1 MNFQGQLKPVITMVA
16 VNFGFAAVNV
26 LLKKILDQGTN
37 HLVIVAYRQLIS
49 AIFLAPI
56 AYFVEREIRPKL
68 TLQILCQLF
77 FSALVGVTLAQYFLL
92 LGLKYTSATFSCA
105 FINMVP
111 VITFLLAL
119 PFGLE
124 KVNLK
129 SLAGGCKVFGTLVCF
144 GGVILLILYKGK
156 PLINQHHL
164 TKHGDMTFST
174 SKTESWA
181 IGTIFLI
188 AGCIVWSSWF
198 LMQARIGKRYP
209 CQYSSTA
216 ILSSFGA
223 IQSAILCLIM
233 EKNLSGWI
241 LQGKLEIASIIYAGV
256 VGSGLCYVGMSWSV
270 KQRGPVFT
278 SAFTPLIQIFVAI
291 FDFSILHG
299 PLHLGSVVGSI
310 LLIMGLYI
318 LLWGKSKE
326 IEVCQTQTKQAQVGQ
341 LQDEQSTAVSHII
354 PVTSDSTVP

>member
-1 MNFQGQLKPVITMVA
+1 MNFQGQWKPIITMVA

-56 AYFVEREIRPKL
+56 AYFVEREIRPKPYFTDL
-68 TLQILCQLF
+68 M
-77 FSALVGVTLAQYFLL
+77 SAVFQRSSRYFRVTLAQYFLL

-174 SKTESWA
+174 SKTESS
-181 IGTIFLI
+181 GH
-188 AGCIVWSSWF
+188 C
-198 LMQARIGKRYP
+198 
-209 CQYSSTA
+209 TA